1 MSNKKVVK
9 HLFSIVLLGI
19 ILVSIF
25 ILSYLQPIYADDY
38 NYAFIF
44 GTSERISS
52 FSDIFKSLGIFYNSW
67 GGRVIPMFLSHLFLW
82 WGRGIF
88 AICNTIVYFIFCFL
102 IYKCTL
108 GINDEENDWFKIW
121 IVHMLVLFG
130 APIVSETILWE
141 VGSFNYLWLMML
153 SMLYIYPYLLDFFG
167 KKKLNDNLKTYIVIT
182 ILGFLAGM
190 GNENVVPIIIGANL
204 VYIIYSKIVE
214 KRIKIWSIVGGI
226 SASIGAAVLMLSPGN
241 IIRSEVEYNE
251 YNIPRD
257 MSVKFKENY
266 LPVLKIVLQ
275 RHYLIICLLFFAL
288 LAIYIYK
295 YGCKNK
301 ELVISLLLVLSAIIS
316 NLMMIYP
323 STYSVRSSFGGGIF
337 IILGTCILGSKLYY
351 LISEHNILFWSITLI
366 GFLLIFGT
374 IIPSIK
380 NGVYYNK
387 EYSSMINFVES
398 EKSKGN
404 LNIEVKAINYKKNR
418 FFSGFDFSNN
428 KDYVHNK
435 YFSKY
440 YGIDSIIAN

>member
-1 MSNKKVVK
+1 MSNKKTVK

-19 ILVSIF
+19 ILISIF
-25 ILSYLQPIYADDY
+25 ILSYLQPMYADDY

-67 GGRVIPMFLSHLFLW
+67 GGRIVPMFLSHLFLW

-153 SMLYIYPYLLDFFG
+153 SMLYICPYLLDFFG
-167 KKKLNDNLKTYIVIT
+167 KKKINDSLKTNIVII

-214 KRIKIWSIVGGI
+214 KRIKIWSLIGI
-226 SASIGAAVLMLSPGN
+226 ISTSIGAAVLMLSPGN
-241 IIRSEVEYNE
+241 FIRSEVEYNA
-251 YNIPRD
+251 YNIPRYIT
-257 MSVKFKENY
+257 VKFRENY
-266 LPVLKIVLQ
+266 LPVLKTVLKQ
-275 RHYLIICLLFFAL
+275 HYLIICLLFFIL
-288 LAIYIYK
+288 LAIFIYK

-301 ELVISLLLVLSAIIS
+301 EVVISLLLVLSAAIS

-323 STYSVRSSFGGGIF
+323 STYSIRSSFGGGIF
-337 IILGTCILGSKLYY
+337 IILGICILGSKLFY
-351 LISEHNILFWSITLI
+351 LISKHNIIFEFIILI
-366 GFLLIFGT
+366 GCLLIFGT
-374 IIPSIK
+374 IIPSIG
-380 NGVYYNK
+380 NGLYYNK
-387 EYSSMINFVES
+387 EYSSMIDFIES

-418 FFSGFDFSNN
+418 FFSGFDLSND
-428 KDYVHNK
+428 KDFVHNK

-440 YGIDSIIAN
+440 YEINSIIVN